1 MGLAK
6 RATIYLEPEIHR
18 ALRLKAVEAETSVSE
33 LVNDAVRRSL
43 NEDAD
48 DLKSFRDRAR
58 EPTLQFEQVLKD
70 LRKRGKLENRI
81 PAFCGEGTCRAAQAR
96 LSADR

>member
-6 RATIYLEPEIHR
+6 RATIYLEPEVHR
-18 ALRLKAVEAETSVSE
+18 ALRLKAVEADRSVSD

-48 DLKSFRDRAR
+48 DLKAVRDRAK
-58 EPTLQFEQVLKD
+58 EPTVAFEQMLKD
-70 LRKRGKLENRI
+70 LRKRGKL
-81 PAFCGEGTCRAAQAR
+81 
-96 LSADR
+96 